1 MWKIYIRKILIVNL
15 IFFNSLT
22 SVNAEFQLATLPLRY
37 LSFAKKDWTASL
49 YFPVYLARFSNC
61 MQRFQLEKMV
71 CIKHWNLMNE
81 QKQLLKKLIVWS
93 KSLKNIKGGGSILVK
108 WTIAHNINNNKTLH
122 RHILICLALFSNGYF
137 VEDLPWLFL
146 NE

>member
-1 MWKIYIRKILIVNL
+1 
-15 IFFNSLT
+15 
-22 SVNAEFQLATLPLRY
+22 
-37 LSFAKKDWTASL
+37 
-49 YFPVYLARFSNC
+49 
-61 MQRFQLEKMV
+61 
-71 CIKHWNLMNE
+71 MNE